1 MLKFVIGILV
11 GAVALAYYPMY
22 IDDVKQVTNDA
33 AKAVVEATS
42 EPTVIDRAKDFV
54 K

>member
-1 MLKFVIGILV
+1 MLKFVIGIV
-11 GAVALAYYPMY
+11 IGAVALAYYPMY

-33 AKAVVEATS
+33 AKAVVEATEEKS
-42 EPTVIDRAKDFV
+42 LLDQAKDLT

>member
-1 MLKFVIGILV
+1 MLKFVIGVVV

-33 AKAVVEATS
+33 AKVVVEATEEKS
-42 EPTVIDRAKDFV
+42 LLDQAKDFAE
-54 K
+54 

>member
-1 MLKFVIGILV
+1 MLKFVIGIVV

-33 AKAVVEATS
+33 AKVVVEVTEEKS
-42 EPTVIDRAKDFV
+42 LLDQAKDLA

>member
-1 MLKFVIGILV
+1 MFKFLIGFVV

-22 IDDVKQVTNDA
+22 VDDVKQVTNNA
-33 AKAVVEATS
+33 AKAVVEAT
-42 EPTVIDRAKDFV
+42 EEQNLIDRAKELT